1 MQDGMHKEAFMF
13 TYIGAQKKEIYCM
26 WNLAMYYLCGVIV
39 PKSGNRAVELF
50 ESILEIINAK
60 DSDKSAIYYSHYDG
74 INKDEILEL
83 KEYTEHNLKIV
94 KSHSGSWKKYFNI
107 DVCRKYQKIL
117 DMLIKEHCLAP
128 SYTGEMYTEKVKE
141 LMNQELS

>member
-1 MQDGMHKEAFMF
+1 
-13 TYIGAQKKEIYCM
+13 
-26 WNLAMYYLCGVIV
+26 MYYLCGVIV

-94 KSHSGSWKKYFNI
+94 KSHSDSWKKYFDI
-107 DVCRKYQKIL
+107 EVCRKYQKIL
-117 DMLIKEHCLAP
+117 DMLIKEHCLDP
-128 SYTGEMYTEKVKE
+128 SYTGEMYAEKVKE